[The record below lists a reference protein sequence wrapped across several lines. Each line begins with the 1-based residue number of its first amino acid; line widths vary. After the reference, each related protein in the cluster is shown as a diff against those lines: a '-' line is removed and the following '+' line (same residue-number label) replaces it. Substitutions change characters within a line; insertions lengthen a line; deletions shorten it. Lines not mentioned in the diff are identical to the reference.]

1 MTGFHVFS
9 IVKQFFDFFSYFF
22 FFYSNFA
29 SFLSIYAFFR
39 KINHFF
45 LLFIKRFCYKIRYI
59 LVTNQE
65 KGRFV
70 EPPFIIS
77 MQCF

>member
-1 MTGFHVFS
+1 MTGFHAFS

-39 KINHFF
+39 KINHFPFF
-45 LLFIKRFCYKIRYI
+45 LLNVF
-59 LVTNQE
+59 VT
-65 KGRFV
+65 KFV
-70 EPPFIIS
+70 IFW
-77 MQCF
+77 

>member
-39 KINHFF
+39 KINHFSFF
-45 LLFIKRFCYKIRYI
+45 LANVF
-59 LVTNQE
+59 VT
-65 KGRFV
+65 KFLI
-70 EPPFIIS
+70 FW
-77 MQCF
+77 

>member
-1 MTGFHVFS
+1 MFS

-39 KINHFF
+39 KINHFPFF
-45 LLFIKRFCYKIRYI
+45 LSNVF
-59 LVTNQE
+59 VT
-65 KGRFV
+65 KFV
-70 EPPFIIS
+70 IFW
-77 MQCF
+77 